1 VWGTV
6 VLGLRGSGV
15 LPFRGTGVPL
25 FRGQKGLPLE
35 VSGA

>member
-6 VLGLRGSGV
+6 VLRLRGSGV

>member
-1 VWGTV
+1 MWGTV
-6 VLGLRGSGV
+6 VLRLRGSGV